1 MFTSSNSNND
11 DSDLELL
18 MNKDKLKDT
27 STSNSSMNI
36 IKEDSNPFNLDSS
49 NPVISNFEGASSSST
64 NNTSHTS
71 NTSHTNH
78 SDSSNGVTVEDVSPN
93 DINVQSFN
101 TSATRDSYQ
110 NVPSHSS
117 SSASTPF
124 MSSERSYEYERA
136 EKAKLLNK
144 FDKLRRM
151 GINIPYDF
159 NFSSDLS
166 SMEHEYTKIVNQREM
181 ENSIK
186 FQRKML
192 MACITGIEFLNN
204 RFDPFDV
211 KLNGWSESIHENIND
226 YNEIFEELYE
236 KYHSKTKM
244 APELKLLFMVGGSA
258 FMFHLTNS
266 MFKSQL
272 PGLGDI
278 MKQNPDLM
286 RQFAS
291 AAMGSMGAGPDMA
304 SMFMGQNNS
313 NTSGFS
319 QSGAGQPN
327 TAVPRTNGGSSG
339 GGGGESRTFTPPT
352 GIDDLLN
359 SLEQSEKGGAT
370 DTITL
375 DIN

>member
-1 MFTSSNSNND
+1 MFTSSNPNND

-18 MNKDKLKDT
+18 MNKDKVKLKDT

-64 NNTSHTS
+64 NNTSHT
-71 NTSHTNH
+71 NH

-101 TSATRDSYQ
+101 TSTTRDSYQ

-117 SSASTPF
+117 STSDTPF

-166 SMEHEYTKIVNQREM
+166 SMEHEYSKIVNQREM

-291 AAMGSMGAGPDMA
+291 AAMGSMGAAPDMA

-319 QSGAGQPN
+319 QSGSSQPS
-327 TAVPRTNGGSSG
+327 ASGPRTNSGGS
-339 GGGGESRTFTPPT
+339 GGESRTFTPPT

-359 SLEQSEKGGAT
+359 SLEQSENGGTAGNVT
-370 DTITL
+370 V

>member
-1 MFTSSNSNND
+1 MD
-11 DSDLELL
+11 DDLELL
-18 MNKDKLKDT
+18 MNKDK
-27 STSNSSMNI
+27 
-36 IKEDSNPFNLDSS
+36 IKESSGSSINIVKEEANPFNLESS
-49 NPVISNFEGASSSST
+49 NPIIGNFEGASSDIPSSRVPDIT
-64 NNTSHTS
+64 L
-71 NTSHTNH
+71 
-78 SDSSNGVTVEDVSPN
+78 DSSNDVKVSDVPTNDFNVE
-93 DINVQSFN
+93 SFN
-101 TSATRDSYQ
+101 TPNTRENTYQ
-110 NVPSHSS
+110 NVSS
-117 SSASTPF
+117 SSSSMPSF
-124 MSSERSYEYERA
+124 MSKENSYEYERS

-166 SMEHEYTKIVNQREM
+166 SMEHEYNKIKSQREM

-226 YNEIFEELYE
+226 YNEVFEELHE
-236 KYHSKTKM
+236 KYHTKTQM

-304 SMFMGQNNS
+304 SMFMGQPPNGS
-313 NTSGFS
+313 SSGSGSGGFS
-319 QSGAGQPN
+319 QPETSASSR
-327 TAVPRTNGGSSG
+327 RTGSNGRSVSN
-339 GGGGESRTFTPPT
+339 ENRTFTPPT
-352 GIDDLLN
+352 GIDELLN
-359 SLEQSEKGGAT
+359 SLESNNNNSGT
-370 DTITL
+370 DNVTL

>member
-1 MFTSSNSNND
+1 MFTSSNSNNE

-64 NNTSHTS
+64 NNTSNTS

>member
-1 MFTSSNSNND
+1 MNSNFD
-11 DSDLELL
+11 DGDLDLL
-18 MNKDKLKDT
+18 MNKEKVKDT
-27 STSNSSMNI
+27 SVPGINI
-36 IKEDSNPFNLDSS
+36 IKEDTNPFNLDSS
-49 NPVISNFEGASSSST
+49 NPIIGSFEGSSKSSEPVT
-64 NNTSHTS
+64 ISLDRS
-71 NTSHTNH
+71 N
-78 SDSSNGVTVEDVSPN
+78 DVKKEVEPKN
-93 DINVQSFN
+93 DINVESFN
-101 TSATRDSYQ
+101 SSSSRDSYQ
-110 NVPSHSS
+110 NVQSSSS
-117 SSASTPF
+117 SSAEAPF
-124 MSSERSYEYERA
+124 MSKENSYEYERS

-166 SMEHEYTKIVNQREM
+166 TMQHEYDKIKGQREM

-211 KLNGWSESIHENIND
+211 KLNGWSESIHENMND
-226 YNEIFEELYE
+226 YNEVFEELHE

-286 RQFAS
+286 KQFAS
-291 AAMGSMGAGPDMA
+291 AAMGSMGGPDMS
-304 SMFMGQNNS
+304 SMFMGGSPPSSTPGPSSRPSMNS
-313 NTSGFS
+313 TQKKNSK
-319 QSGAGQPN
+319 
-327 TAVPRTNGGSSG
+327 
-339 GGGGESRTFTPPT
+339 TFTPPT
-352 GIDDLLN
+352 GIDELLS
-359 SLEQSEKGGAT
+359 SLNASENGGSG
-370 DTITL
+370 DNVTL
-375 DIN
+375 DMN

>member
-1 MFTSSNSNND
+1 MNFD
-11 DSDLELL
+11 DSDLDLL
-18 MNKDKLKDT
+18 MNKEKVKDT
-27 STSNSSMNI
+27 SVPSINI
-36 IKEDSNPFNLDSS
+36 VKEDTANPFNLDSS
-49 NPVISNFEGASSSST
+49 NPIIGSFEGSSST
-64 NNTSHTS
+64 PSVPINITLDTS
-71 NTSHTNH
+71 NDIKKDDEQKS
-78 SDSSNGVTVEDVSPN
+78 
-93 DINVQSFN
+93 DINVESFN
-101 TSATRDSYQ
+101 TSSSRDSYQ
-110 NVPSHSS
+110 NVQSS
-117 SSASTPF
+117 SSSSNEPPF
-124 MSSERSYEYERA
+124 MSKENSYEFERS

-166 SMEHEYTKIVNQREM
+166 TMQHEYNKIKDQREM

-226 YNEIFEELYE
+226 YNEVFEELHE
-236 KYHSKTKM
+236 KYHSKAQM

-291 AAMGSMGAGPDMA
+291 AAMGSMGGSDV
-304 SMFMGQNNS
+304 SDMFMGQS
-313 NTSGFS
+313 S
-319 QSGAGQPN
+319 QPRA
-327 TAVPRTNGGSSG
+327 PRTSQAPPSVSINNPSKSKK
-339 GGGGESRTFTPPT
+339 TFTPPT
-352 GIDDLLN
+352 GIDELLN
-359 SLEQSEKGGAT
+359 
-370 DTITL
+370 TL
-375 DIN
+375 NAEDNSSSNDNVTLNMN